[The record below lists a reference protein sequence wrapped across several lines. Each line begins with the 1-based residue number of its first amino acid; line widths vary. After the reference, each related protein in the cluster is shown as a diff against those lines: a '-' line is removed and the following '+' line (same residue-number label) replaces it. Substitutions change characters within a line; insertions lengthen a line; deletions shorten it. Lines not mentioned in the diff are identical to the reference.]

1 MRHLTMILG
10 MITVFFLSAFMP
22 SVKNIK
28 SSDPISDEEKA
39 GLVKMREEEKLAF
52 EVYTFLDEKWNHQ
65 VFNNIKQSES
75 RHGDFVKGLLDQYNI
90 KDPYIQS
97 KGKYVN
103 VEMQKLYKELTT
115 KGSQSLKDAFIVGA
129 IIEDMDIADLDKLM
143 ASGTN
148 KDLLEV
154 YDNLNRGS
162 RNHMRAFSRQ
172 LDMLNVVFTPAYI
185 NKERYDSILN
195 GEHEEGS
202 YCQTSDSKCLSKNGK
217 ACGNKGG
224 KSCAGNGG
232 NKNSG
237 QGMGSC
243 KGSKGNKK
251 GCCK

>member
-10 MITVFFLSAFMP
+10 IFIVFILSAFVP
-22 SVKNIK
+22 KTIYITTTTS
-28 SSDPISDEEKA
+28 ISDDEKA
-39 GLVKMREEEKLAF
+39 GLIKMREEEKLAF
-52 EVYTFLDEKWNHQ
+52 EVYTFMDQKWDHQ
-65 VFNNIKQSES
+65 VFKNILQSEN
-75 RHGDFVKGLLDQYNI
+75 RHGDFVKGLLDKYDI
-90 KDPYIQS
+90 KDPYIQT

-103 VEMQKLYKELTT
+103 AEIQKLYKDLTT

-129 IIEDMDIADLDKLM
+129 IIEDIDIADLDKLM

-154 YDNLNRGS
+154 YENLNRGS

-172 LDMLNVVFTPAYI
+172 LDMMNVVYTPAYI

-195 GEHEEGS
+195 GVHEEGS
-202 YCQTSDSKCLSKNGK
+202 YCQSSDAKCVSKNGK